1 MRNAFL
7 RLTVLVAIVIFGAY
21 ACDQPTNNLDQEKS
35 SESQVDAKVQDIKDK
50 QGQPIEGQ
58 YIIAFKEGKAK
69 LTAEATTRQIS
80 AMMDDYNIQSSA
92 VSNRYEHSLKGFTAE
107 LDDSQLEKIKNDER
121 VDYVEQNRIV
131 ILSPPEINGSNP
143 WWCIYFP
150 NDPQCTDNGGGG
162 GQSTP
167 YGINRIGGPTASS
180 GTAWVV
186 DTGVDLDHDD
196 LNVDTQRSTSFVSG
210 ESTAD
215 DGNGHG
221 THVAGTIAAL
231 DNNIDV
237 IGVAPGATVVGV
249 KVLDSGGSG
258 STAGVIDGIDYVAA
272 NASPGDVANMSLGG
286 GVSSALDNAVAN
298 AASNG
303 IYFAVAAGNSSKD
316 ANNSSPARV
325 NGANIYTISAIDNG
339 DSFASFS
346 NYGNPPVDYAAPGV
360 DIKSLWKNNGTNTIS
375 GTSMAS
381 PHAAGVLLVTGGN
394 PTTDGYANGDPDGNA
409 DPIIH
414 N

>member
-7 RLTVLVAIVIFGAY
+7 RLTALVAVVMFGVY
-21 ACDQPTNNLDQEKS
+21 ACDQPTNNNIDQQKD
-35 SESQVDAKVQDIKDK
+35 SEIDAKVQDIQDK

-69 LTAEATTRQIS
+69 LTAKATTQQIS

-107 LDDSQLEKIKNDER
+107 LSDSQLEKIKNDER
-121 VDYVEQNRIV
+121 VDFVEQNRIV
-131 ILSPPEINGSNP
+131 ILSPPKVNNSNP

-150 NDPQCTDNGGGG
+150 DDPRCTDNGGGS
-162 GQSTP
+162 GQTTP
-167 YGINRIGGPTASS
+167 YGIDRIGGPTASN
-180 GTAWVV
+180 GTAWVI

-210 ESTAD
+210 EPTAD

-231 DNNIDV
+231 DNDIDV
-237 IGVAPGATVVGV
+237 VGVAPGATVVGV
-249 KVLDSGGSG
+249 KVLSSGGSG
-258 STAGVIDGIDYVAA
+258 SYAGIIDGVDYVAA

-286 GVSSALDNAVAN
+286 GVSSSVDNAVAN
-298 AASNG
+298 AASYG
-303 IYFAVAAGNSSKD
+303 IYFALAAGNDGAD

-325 NGANIYTISAIDNG
+325 NGNNIYTISAIDSN
-339 DSFASFS
+339 DNFASFS
-346 NYGNPPVDYAAPGV
+346 NYANPPIDYAAPGV
-360 DIKSLWKNNGTNTIS
+360 DVESLWLNNGTNTIS

-394 PTTDGYANGDPDGNA
+394 PTTSGYANGDPDGNA